1 MLMKA
6 TAEDIKKYGE
16 WAYSLA
22 LNPIKSG
29 YPTYGD
35 GIKTK
40 ADFLDAA
47 KRAVAG
53 ETSELL
59 MFRMDGNVEG
69 WLSYFWISEDKYLQL
84 DGFCINRGTHQA
96 LTELMDMLGTRFTGY
111 TAYFG
116 YAGENRDAIEFLQG
130 HDFKC
135 IEQAWNHSFF
145 FDGYVPAKC
154 APAVEKVSRQNF
166 HKFRAVYHADPE
178 TYWNCERIFER
189 IDDGVIFVYNQ
200 DAAPAAAVF
209 LIGNDGYFE
218 IYGIEFADGVFQEK
232 VFREL
237 LTSSL
242 GECKRLGAKYM
253 TYLCKEEEKHILA
266 ELGFKCVGQ
275 YVLYSKTL

>member
-116 YAGENRDAIEFLQG
+116 YAGENRDAIEFLQA

-145 FDGYVPAKC
+145 FDGY
-154 APAVEKVSRQNF
+154 F
-166 HKFRAVYHADPE
+166 WH
-178 TYWNCERIFER
+178 
-189 IDDGVIFVYNQ
+189 
-200 DAAPAAAVF
+200 
-209 LIGNDGYFE
+209 
-218 IYGIEFADGVFQEK
+218 
-232 VFREL
+232 
-237 LTSSL
+237 
-242 GECKRLGAKYM
+242 
-253 TYLCKEEEKHILA
+253 LC
-266 ELGFKCVGQ
+266 
-275 YVLYSKTL
+275 